1 MSDTDAGPGDPIEPL
16 DPIDEPPPITPAAQ
30 VAGSAEPDAP
40 PLEAP
45 GATRKQIRKE
55 QRRVLFRSPGF
66 IIGVVIV
73 GFWIFSSFFPGVLTE
88 WGPKEFVTNDA
99 GESLVRASPSSDAWF
114 GTDRVGRDV
123 YSRVIHGSRPVL
135 LVAPAAAAIAVA
147 AGTLLGLM
155 IGYYR
160 GWLDEIVSRII
171 EGFLSI
177 PVILLAI
184 IVLFTFG
191 SSRPVIIGT
200 IAVLFTPVVTRTIR
214 AATLAEA
221 QLDYVTSAKMR
232 GESGLY
238 IITREIFPNII
249 PVIVVELTVRL
260 GFAIFTV
267 ATLAFL
273 GVGGT
278 DLTDADWGTDVAES
292 YELVISDV
300 WWPTI
305 FPALAIA
312 ALVIAVN
319 LIADS
324 IEKALKS

>member
-1 MSDTDAGPGDPIEPL
+1 MSDHTGPDPIEEMPPL
-16 DPIDEPPPITPAAQ
+16 SPAAS
-30 VAGSAEPDAP
+30 VARVGSVEDPAG
-40 PLEAP
+40 EAP

-55 QRRVLFRSPGF
+55 QRRVLFTSPGF
-66 IIGVVIV
+66 IIGMIIV
-73 GFWIFSSFFPGVLTE
+73 GFWVFSSFFPGILTE

-99 GESLVRASPSSDAWF
+99 GEALVRDSPSSDAWF

-147 AGTLLGLM
+147 AGTFLGLL

-214 AATLAEA
+214 AATLAEG

-232 GESGLY
+232 GENGIF

-273 GVGGT
+273 GVAGT

-292 YELVISDV
+292 YELIISDV

>member
-1 MSDTDAGPGDPIEPL
+1 MSIDPNTDGPSDGT
-16 DPIDEPPPITPAAQ
+16 TPDDLVDDVEAAN
-30 VAGSAEPDAP
+30 VAGRAKLP
-40 PLEAP
+40 PVEVDD
-45 GATRKQIRKE
+45 GAGTRKQIRKE
-55 QRRVLFRSPGF
+55 QFRVLYRSPGF
-66 IIGVVIV
+66 IIGMLIV
-73 GFWIFSSFFPGVLTE
+73 AFWVFSGTFPGVLTE
-88 WGPKEFVTNDA
+88 WGPKEFVTNA
-99 GESLVRASPSSDAWF
+99 QGEALVRDGPSSDAWF
-114 GTDRVGRDV
+114 GTNRVGNDV
-123 YSRVIHGSRPVL
+123 YSRVIHGARPVL
-135 LVAPAAAAIAVA
+135 IVAPIA
-147 AGTLLGLM
+147 AGLAVVAGSLLGMM

-160 GWLDEIVSRII
+160 GWLDEIVSRIV

-184 IVLFTFG
+184 MVLFTFG

-200 IAVLFTPVVTRTIR
+200 IAVLFTPVVTRTVR
-214 AATLAEA
+214 AATLTEA
-221 QLDYVTSAKMR
+221 QLDYVVSAKMR
-232 GESGLY
+232 GESSLF

-249 PVIVVELTVRL
+249 PIIVVELTVRL

-273 GVGGT
+273 GIVA
-278 DLTDADWGTDVAES
+278 DDATDADWGVDVAQN
-292 YELVISDV
+292 YEQIVSDI

-312 ALVIAVN
+312 ALVIALN